1 MFRPEQWFD
10 RQATSCTMREFTARP
25 DSTPPGFATPR
36 SHVVILAPTMDGHR
50 FNYVRILLAACDR
63 RGAPVT
69 VLTTAEGREEF
80 VAKNE
85 GGPAPYW
92 EILEP
97 GSDRLRA
104 LAETSRRLGASL
116 VVVPDGDHLAFDLAR
131 RGRWHGRGELR
142 ILVMREFAQPGARP
156 ALARPKTLL
165 RKSLFRFVDALP
177 GVRLFILG
185 SALLVEGDAGGRRG
199 AFARVPDPIEFEP
212 SERVRQALRAE
223 AGLEPATY
231 WFAIAGWLDER
242 KNIPLVLAALR
253 SASDLVDRPVGLLLA
268 GRQNESVR
276 TAVAGHAR
284 AEHVALAQLDR
295 HLTSTELDSAISLA
309 DCLVLAHSN
318 EGPSGILGK
327 AAAAGKPVLAAGAR
341 TLRTD
346 CATMGHAENWVEL
359 EPQALA
365 GAMARLVITP
375 SSGQVQVAGPETFA
389 ATLLGP
395 VT

>member
-1 MFRPEQWFD
+1 MPES
-10 RQATSCTMREFTARP
+10 AGP
-25 DSTPPGFATPR
+25 L
-36 SHVVILAPTMDGHR
+36 SHVVIMAPAMDGHR
-50 FNYVRILLAACDR
+50 FNYVRILLAACD
-63 RGAPVT
+63 GWAAHVT

-80 VAKNE
+80 LAKNE
-85 GGPAPYW
+85 GGVVPHW
-92 EILEP
+92 EIFEP
-97 GSDRLRA
+97 GVDRLRA
-104 LAETSRRLGASL
+104 LEDTSRRMRASM
-116 VVVPDGDHLAFDLAR
+116 VVVPDGDRLAFHLAR
-131 RGRWHGRGELR
+131 RGRWRGRGELR

-165 RKSLFRFVDALP
+165 RKALFRFVDAMP

-185 SALLVEGDAGGRRG
+185 SALLVDGEAGGRRG
-199 AFARVPDPIEFEP
+199 AFPRVPDPIEFEP
-212 SERVRQALRAE
+212 SEQTRQALRDE

-231 WFAIAGWLDER
+231 WFAVAGWLDER
-242 KNIPLVLAALR
+242 KNIPLVLAALL
-253 SASDLVDRPVGLLLA
+253 SAADLVDRPVGLLLA

-276 TAVAGHAR
+276 TAVAGQ
-284 AEHVALAQLDR
+284 ALAQLDR
-295 HLTSTELDSAISLA
+295 HLSSTELDSAISLA

-365 GAMARLVITP
+365 EAMARLVTTP
-375 SSGQVQVAGPETFA
+375 GSSQVRVAGPETFA